1 MEMIADGTVR
11 IAGTMMLGVVVVV
24 VVPTAAAAAAG
35 GQADQLLSNRPL
47 ILNNQYQLPVSNREN
62 KLVLRAVLQIFLIF

>member
-24 VVPTAAAAAAG
+24 VVPTAAAAG